1 MLTVVTI
8 LSLVDPSF
16 SSSPSLLQCS
26 YFNIICNIVV
36 APGYACDSTEK
47 WFVRACV
54 CVCQTAK
61 PNKIPT
67 QFYVTMPLRITL
79 YWYGQLVV
87 HIGVRA
93 NIHLGGQ
100 TEFCPN
106 GFSGGGGVVAEI
118 FRDPYSVGGGGVVAE
133 IFQEPY
139 FVGWQNFFR

>member
-1 MLTVVTI
+1 MLNVVAI

-54 CVCQTAK
+54 CVRACVFACVRACVRVCVCVCQTAK

-67 QFYVTMPLRITL
+67 QFYVTMPLGL
-79 YWYGQLVV
+79 FVCV
-87 HIGVRA
+87 SV
-93 NIHLGGQ
+93 
-100 TEFCPN
+100 CPR
-106 GFSGGGGVVAEI
+106 S
-118 FRDPYSVGGGGVVAE
+118 
-133 IFQEPY
+133 
-139 FVGWQNFFR
+139 